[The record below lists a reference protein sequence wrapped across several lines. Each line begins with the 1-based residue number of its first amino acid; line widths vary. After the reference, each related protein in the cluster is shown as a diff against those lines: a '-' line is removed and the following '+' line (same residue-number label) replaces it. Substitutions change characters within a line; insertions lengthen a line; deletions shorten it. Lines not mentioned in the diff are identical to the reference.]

1 MDNKRKELVEAASA
15 VRENSYAPYSKFR
28 VGAAVETKDGK
39 IYSGCNIESASY
51 GLTVCGERVAIWKAV
66 SEGEHEFRQIA
77 VVVDTEELTPPCGVC
92 RQILWEFCGNVPVT
106 LANLSGKSET
116 VMMEDLLP
124 RAFGRRFLEQN
135 KNAET

>member
-28 VGAAVETKDGK
+28 VGAAVEAKDGK

-66 SEGEHEFRQIA
+66 SEGEHEFKQIA

-135 KNAET
+135 KNAKT